1 MLPLPPL
8 RRTRIV
14 LVLVLIAGAA
24 ASLTGLDWGLPYQW
38 HTDEKVTQAINVLHS
53 SRWDPDYFINPHLHI
68 YLVAAAFE
76 IAHRI
81 DPGKDVG
88 RGLPEILPMLDTD
101 ANGRA
106 LQFTAMRLARGISV
120 LFGLSTLYVLFV
132 LGRRHWSDATGL
144 LAAAFGAVTMGL
156 VNLWHFATP
165 EALLIFLTLLALGS
179 LDRLMTRATAGS
191 YAVAG
196 LLIGLACSTKYTAC
210 MLAVPFLAAH
220 AIARRRASLDAQSVG
235 HIAIAA
241 AAALVGFLA
250 GTPLVIVDWKQFWQ
264 FGVEYNWYT
273 GAPTGTLI
281 DVRHS
286 YGPYLALL
294 ADGLGWPLLV
304 LSGAALAAAVRQ
316 LIRDRLEPSQRS
328 VLVHVVWVV
337 SFYGFYGLSPHHALR
352 FIMPIAPSMVLLG
365 AVEATTLL
373 RDRRGSVR
381 ALALASIAI
390 VLVYSAVYTAR
401 ADDMFLNDTR
411 YAAGRYLDQVLA
423 TPGRRL
429 DYFELE
435 AYLPYFDRPRFGLR
449 FVPFIDQVT
458 LHGAR
463 FWQAEHDYLR
473 DSDAPIVDSNFY
485 WDRYLD
491 NPRGFPE
498 RAEFYRHLLTGTDP
512 NGFHAIARFAFTNPR
527 WLNPRPER
535 VAPEVVVFAKAPLD
549 GGRDDAASH
558 RRASD

>member
-1 MLPLPPL
+1 MLAPRIF
-8 RRTRIV
+8 RRTRI
-14 LVLVLIAGAA
+14 LLALIVSVGAA

-53 SRWDPDYFINPHLHI
+53 SRLDPDYFINPHLHI

-76 IAHRI
+76 IAHRLHPVGSI
-81 DPGKDVG
+81 G
-88 RGLPEILPMLDTD
+88 RGLPEIIPMLDTD
-101 ANGRA
+101 VNGRA
-106 LQFTAMRLARGISV
+106 VQFTAMRLARGLSV
-120 LFGLSTLYVLFV
+120 LFGLATLYVLFV
-132 LGRRHWSDATGL
+132 LGRRDWNEVTGL

-165 EALLIFLTLLALGS
+165 EALLILLILLSLGS
-179 LDRLMTRATAGS
+179 LDRLMTEATARA
-191 YAVAG
+191 YAATG

-210 MLAVPFLAAH
+210 LLAVPFLAAH
-220 AIARRRASLDAQSVG
+220 AATRGRGLLDSQSVG
-235 HIAIAA
+235 RLSIAA
-241 AAALVGFLA
+241 VAALGGFIA
-250 GTPLVIVDWKQFWQ
+250 GTPLVFVDWQQFWQ
-264 FGVEYNWYT
+264 SGVEYNWYT

-281 DVRHS
+281 AVRHS

-304 LSGAALAAAVRQ
+304 LSGIGVAAAVHR
-316 LIRDRLEPSQRS
+316 LIRDRLAPSSRS
-328 VLVHVVWVV
+328 LLVHVIWVV

-352 FIMPIAPSMVLLG
+352 FIMPIAPSLVLLG
-365 AVEATTLL
+365 AVWTTGVA
-373 RDRRGSVR
+373 RDRRAPIR
-381 ALALASIAI
+381 RLAVASITG

-411 YAAGRYLDQVLA
+411 YAAGRYLNAVLA
-423 TPGRRL
+423 PGGRL
-429 DYFELE
+429 DYFEIE

-449 FVPFIDQVT
+449 FVPFVGQTT

-463 FWQAEHDYLR
+463 FWQTSRDYLR
-473 DSDAPIVDSNFY
+473 DSDAPIVDSDFY

-498 RAEFYRHLLTGTDP
+498 RAEFYRYLLTGTEPDGVHP
-512 NGFHAIARFAFTNPR
+512 IARFTFTNPR

-535 VAPEVVVFAKAPLD
+535 VAPEVVVFAKTRLN
-549 GGRDDAASH
+549 GGRDDMASH

>member
-1 MLPLPPL
+1 MLASPTP

-14 LVLVLIAGAA
+14 LALALIASAA

-53 SRWDPDYFINPHLHI
+53 RGDPDYFINPHLHI

-76 IAHRI
+76 IAHRLH
-81 DPGKDVG
+81 PGEEVA
-88 RGLPEILPMLDTD
+88 RGLPQILPMLDGD
-101 ANGRA
+101 VNGRA

-120 LFGLSTLYVLFV
+120 LFGLSTVYVLFV
-132 LGRRHWSDATGL
+132 LGRQWDDATGL
-144 LAAAFGAVTMGL
+144 LAAAFAALAMGL

-165 EALLIFLTLLALGS
+165 EALLILLALLALGS
-179 LDRLMTRATAGS
+179 IERLMTTPTARS
-191 YAVAG
+191 YAVTG

-210 MLAVPFLAAH
+210 MLAVPFVAAH
-220 AIARRRASLDAQSVG
+220 TATRGRASLDATSLR
-235 HIAIAA
+235 HLAIGAA
-241 AAALVGFLA
+241 SSLVGFLA
-250 GTPLVIVDWKQFWQ
+250 GTPLVIADWKQFWE

-281 DVRHS
+281 GVRHS

-294 ADGLGWPLLV
+294 ADGLGWPLLIV
-304 LSGAALAAAVRQ
+304 ACIGVAAAIRQ
-316 LIRDRLEPSQRS
+316 LMHDPLAPSQRRS
-328 VLVHVVWVV
+328 LVHVVWIV

-352 FIMPIAPSMVLLG
+352 FIMPIAPSLVLLG
-365 AVEATTLL
+365 AVWSIGLA
-373 RDRRGSVR
+373 RDRRPAVR
-381 ALALASIAI
+381 RPAIALIGI

-401 ADDMFLNDTR
+401 ADDMFVNDTR
-411 YAAGRYLDQVLA
+411 YAAGRYLDSALPA
-423 TPGRRL
+423 GRRV

-449 FVPFIDQVT
+449 FVRFVDQVT
-458 LHGAR
+458 LHGER
-463 FWQAEHDYLR
+463 FWQAERDYLR
-473 DSDAPIVDSNFY
+473 DSDAPIVDSDFY

-498 RAEFYRHLLTGTDP
+498 RAEFYRFLLTGTDP
-512 NGFHAIARFAFTNPR
+512 SGFHPIARFTFTNPR
-527 WLNPRPER
+527 WLDPRPER
-535 VAPEVVVFAKAPLD
+535 VAPEVVVFGKTSLD
-549 GGRDDAASH
+549 GGRGDGATH